1 MKKIILAGVLVAFP
15 SMNPPTRLGS
25 YLAASRWA
33 NQAIEAALLDGRM
46 IDQDLLADA
55 AYQRPLWNLYP
66 DGARLRGSGCPGCE
80 TASVSR
86 EGRRW
91 RDLFVRAWRSGSA

>member
-33 NQAIEAALLDGRM
+33 NQAIEAAL
-46 IDQDLLADA
+46 
-55 AYQRPLWNLYP
+55 P
-66 DGARLRGSGCPGCE
+66 
-80 TASVSR
+80 SVLMFELSKT
-86 EGRRW
+86 
-91 RDLFVRAWRSGSA
+91 L